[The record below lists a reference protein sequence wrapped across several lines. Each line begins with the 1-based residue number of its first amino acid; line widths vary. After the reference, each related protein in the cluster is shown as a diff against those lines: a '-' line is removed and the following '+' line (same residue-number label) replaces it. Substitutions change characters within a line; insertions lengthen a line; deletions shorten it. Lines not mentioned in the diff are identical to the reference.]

1 MQEMVEMERTKTDLI
16 DLLGVPSVSLILGK
30 RGSGKTAFGYR
41 VLEEADGHDL
51 TPHVMGLPRSKWHLL
66 PDYIEPIE
74 DPSEMSDDSAVLMD
88 ESYQYM
94 FAREHGT
101 SFNKMM
107 AKLLGIVRQKNQLFM
122 FATHLARKLDVSI
135 VYDSDNIVFREPSFL
150 HTRMERREIRDLI
163 KEASDFF
170 EGNPDPVKSAYVIT
184 PNGSKG
190 VSVELPS
197 FWSESLSRAFAD
209 VELLEGEEEE
219 GISRKEREALE
230 NILELEESGD
240 YEYSDYEGFGWQFN
254 EVPKLNGGMLNKFLS
269 EELVERGFTSQSTKT
284 FRGNV
289 KKIRERLGRE

>member
-101 SFNKMM
+101 SFTDD
-107 AKLLGIVRQKNQLFM
+107 G
-122 FATHLARKLDVSI
+122 
-135 VYDSDNIVFREPSFL
+135 
-150 HTRMERREIRDLI
+150 
-163 KEASDFF
+163 EASRNRQA
-170 EGNPDPVKSAYVIT
+170 EEPALHVRH
-184 PNGSKG
+184 
-190 VSVELPS
+190 PS
-197 FWSESLSRAFAD
+197 
-209 VELLEGEEEE
+209 GEE
-219 GISRKEREALE
+219 A
-230 NILELEESGD
+230 
-240 YEYSDYEGFGWQFN
+240 W
-254 EVPKLNGGMLNKFLS
+254 
-269 EELVERGFTSQSTKT
+269 T
-284 FRGNV
+284 FR
-289 KKIRERLGRE
+289 